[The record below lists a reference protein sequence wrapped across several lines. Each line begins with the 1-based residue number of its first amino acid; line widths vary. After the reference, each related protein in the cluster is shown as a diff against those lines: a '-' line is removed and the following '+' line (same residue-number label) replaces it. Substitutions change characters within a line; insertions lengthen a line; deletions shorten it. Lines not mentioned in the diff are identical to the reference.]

1 MNRQFSLLIRMTRR
15 EMSRRFTGADGGWI
29 WAVVQPLLLLGVYSV
44 VFGMIFQA
52 RAPESLGVPF
62 VGWLAVALWPW
73 LAFSDAVLRAS
84 ESMTEHAALISK
96 VPMRRELLVVS
107 TAAAAFGLQLV
118 GYAVVLVVMVA
129 LGIPLRIDGLLNA
142 LLVLV
147 TLFVF
152 AGGLALI
159 AATLAV
165 FFRDVSQV
173 LPTLMM
179 LWFFLTPI
187 LYAPQFLPESLQPL
201 IYANPVAGLMGD
213 LRDAL
218 FAGQML
224 PGGATLAMLPIA
236 LALFALGL
244 MLFRRMSPYF
254 QDFL

>member
-1 MNRQFSLLIRMTRR
+1 
-15 EMSRRFTGADGGWI
+15 MSRRFTGADGGWV

-73 LAFSDAVLRAS
+73 LGFSDAVLRAS

-96 VPMRRELLVVS
+96 VPMRRELLVIS
-107 TAAAAFGLQLV
+107 TAAAAYALQLV
-118 GYAVVLVVMVA
+118 GYAAVLAVILA
-129 LGIPLRIDGLLNA
+129 LGIPLELTGLPNA
-142 LLVLV
+142 ILVLSV
-147 TLFVF
+147 LFVLGC
-152 AGGLALI
+152 ALGLI
-159 AATLAV
+159 ASTLAV
-165 FFRDVSQV
+165 FFKDVQQI

-187 LYAPQFLPESLQPL
+187 LYAPEFLPERLRPL
-201 IYANPVAGLMGD
+201 IYANPLAGLMGD

-218 FAGQML
+218 FAGEIL
-224 PGGATLAMLPIA
+224 PGAATLALLPLSVLLFVIG
-236 LALFALGL
+236 LALF
-244 MLFRRMSPYF
+244 RRLSPYF